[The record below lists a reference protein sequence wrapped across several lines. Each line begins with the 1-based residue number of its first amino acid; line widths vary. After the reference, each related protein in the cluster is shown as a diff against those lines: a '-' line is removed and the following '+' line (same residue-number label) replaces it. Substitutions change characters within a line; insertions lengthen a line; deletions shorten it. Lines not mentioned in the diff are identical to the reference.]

1 MGTLPRF
8 QTSVIEIT
16 TTPVTKIATTTTT
29 TPATMEGVLLEHVQ
43 VLVSESGDWEG
54 NDDVVRVTTDDL
66 VGVDKYFVQVLPLHH
81 GVRHSTVGD
90 DGAGLEHSGS
100 LREDIATG
108 QLGSTLISI
117 PVTMT
122 LAPPPLTQSSIREMR
137 ESLSVSEV
145 PSSLARYV
153 TNDGDSSKQENDCLS
168 MFSLVHS
175 VHEASSSSKTIAL
188 TSSSFG
194 SVRVACGVE
203 ISKTSKLSIEDTY
216 YYFNAG

>member
-1 MGTLPRF
+1 MGALPRF

-16 TTPVTKIATTTTT
+16 MTAVTKIATTTTT

-54 NDDVVRVTTDDL
+54 NDDVVGVTTDDL
-66 VGVDKYFVQVLPLHH
+66 VGIGKYFVRVLPLLH

-90 DGAGLEHSGS
+90 DWVGLEHSGS
-100 LREDIATG
+100 LREEMATE
-108 QLGSTLISI
+108 QWGSTVISI

-153 TNDGDSSKQENDCLS
+153 TNDGDSSKQENDGS
-168 MFSLVHS
+168 SRRSLLQS
-175 VHEASSSSKTIAL
+175 LHEAFS
-188 TSSSFG
+188 
-194 SVRVACGVE
+194 
-203 ISKTSKLSIEDTY
+203 
-216 YYFNAG
+216 

>member
-1 MGTLPRF
+1 MGAQPLF

-16 TTPVTKIATTTTT
+16 MTAVTMIATTTITTT
-29 TPATMEGVLLEHVQ
+29 TPATMEGVSSED
-43 VLVSESGDWEG
+43 VSESGGWEG
-54 NDDVVRVTTDDL
+54 NDDVVG
-66 VGVDKYFVQVLPLHH
+66 VGKYFVHVLPLHH

-90 DGAGLEHSGS
+90 EGVGLEHSSS
-100 LREDIATG
+100 LRKEIATG

-122 LAPPPLTQSSIREMR
+122 LALPPLTQSSIRETR

-168 MFSLVHS
+168 IVHLA
-175 VHEASSSSKTIAL
+175 HEASSCSKTTDI
-188 TSSSFG
+188 TSSSFC
-194 SVRVACGVE
+194 SVRVLQEKDRPVE
-203 ISKTSKLSIEDTY
+203 YYESTMRSTY
-216 YYFNAG
+216 YHFSTR